1 MMAKLHTFMIKIIA
15 AIIIVPELLSLICL
29 LPTCLL
35 PVQSLFHGNSHNN
48 GITIRRPVIIRN
60 SSRHSENNKSAIKK
74 PPERQGSLKR
84 RTNLINLIY

>member
-15 AIIIVPELLSLICL
+15 AIIIVPELLSLI
-29 LPTCLL
+29 CLL

-84 RTNLINLIY
+84 RMNLINLIY

>member
-29 LPTCLL
+29 PCCH
-35 PVQSLFHGNSHNN
+35 VQSLFHGNSHNN

>member
-1 MMAKLHTFMIKIIA
+1 MMAKLYTFMIKIIA

-29 LPTCLL
+29 LPIT
-35 PVQSLFHGNSHNN
+35 VQSLFHGNSHNN

-60 SSRHSENNKSAIKK
+60 SSRHSENNKSAIKI

-84 RTNLINLIY
+84 RMNLINLIY